1 MKYNI
6 KGRTINI
13 SYVFNGKVRKLQLNV
28 DDPIDNDFFN
38 KLMKAKSENQDAMCD
53 LFNREILKPHDD
65 NVERVT
71 PLTLTSEIQPTQYTK
86 TEAAKRRA
94 EELKRDKQSVK
105 DQLTPLVKPDTNLDD
120 VKSADEATQIA
131 ARPEDVSKVKELLV
145 NLLSID
151 KVYQIAINEA
161 ENVNIQKAQNV
172 KIEKIQS
179 LAVKMYGEIE
189 KYVTEMNLS
198 KQAQSDIM
206 KLIQEALGKID
217 IKDDTPIP
225 VKYIYQIIPTLTA
238 DQGLKL
244 TKYITERGLDN
255 TSDITGN
262 EIKEVLGDQY
272 KAIVPRLQD
281 LLLIDRNLKEADVK
295 FLQHIL
301 DVKTDIYSHI
311 TDNFEEIWDNLMG
324 IIQVESATTTEEI
337 KTVVAEWNKLQDIK
351 NWLYREKITNNDKSA
366 LDGINFGRMYTNFAI
381 AIRAIDEKQDPI
393 KKTQNQLLEMIWN
406 VPQGVK
412 DNPLAAYYE
421 VKGDKYNVAIYIL
434 DVNYIKNQVDFVAEG
449 IIPMI
454 SWMKTD
460 YPLFAMDGFTF
471 YIEYVENK
479 LESTG
484 STSYRTSY
492 IFEGNTEK
500 FVEILK
506 KAKEGKGIEVKHND
520 EGGKLMIDLDSSN
533 FNEKFNELLRL
544 MNQLNYNVYAL
555 TPMYQKTKPRFN
567 EKPNVTPFDNPDT
580 KKKTKGEISKGSVS
594 KGIDLLDII
603 SE

>member
-13 SYVFNGKVRKLQLNV
+13 SYVYNGKVRKLQLNI

-38 KLMKAKSENQDAMCD
+38 KLVKAKSENQDAMCD

-94 EELKRDKQSVK
+94 EELKRDKQSIK
-105 DQLTPLVKPDTNLDD
+105 DQLTPLVKAGTNLDD
-120 VKSADEATQIA
+120 IKSADEATQIA
-131 ARPEDVSKVKELLV
+131 TRPEDVQKVKELLV

-225 VKYIYQIIPTLTA
+225 VKYIYQLIPFLTA

-244 TKYITERGLDN
+244 TKYITERGLED

-262 EIKEVLGDQY
+262 EIKELLGDQY

-295 FLQHIL
+295 FLQNIL
-301 DVKTDIYSHI
+301 DFKVNVPEYIS
-311 TDNFEEIWDNLMG
+311 DNFEDIFNQFLEYTTIEYDESFEDFCAS
-324 IIQVESATTTEEI
+324 VED
-337 KTVVAEWNKLQDIK
+337 WNKISDIQE
-351 NWLYREKITNNDKSA
+351 WMHERGLTTNKGSSLKDFRFSR
-366 LDGINFGRMYTNFAI
+366 IYTNFAV
-381 AIRAIDEKQDPI
+381 AICSGATKDINLGTNRLLKTLWSMPMNDESVI
-393 KKTQNQLLEMIWN
+393 YKTISTRE
-406 VPQGVK
+406 
-412 DNPLAAYYE
+412 
-421 VKGDKYNVAIYIL
+421 YNVYIMVI
-434 DVNYIKNQVDFVAEG
+434 DIEYMRTQVEYMTNQIVS
-449 IIPMI
+449 ML
-454 SWMKTD
+454 SWIETE
-460 YPLFAMDGFTF
+460 YPLFEIDTFSF
-471 YIEYVENK
+471 YIEFQRDKVATN
-479 LESTG
+479 G
-484 STSYRTSY
+484 SGAYKTSF
-492 IFEGNTEK
+492 ILEGNMEPI
-500 FVEILK
+500 VDLLK
-506 KAKEGKGIEVKHND
+506 KIHEGKGIEVKHND

-567 EKPNVTPFDNPDT
+567 EKSDT
-580 KKKTKGEISKGSVS
+580 KKNMKKGTSSKDVSKGSGS
-594 KGIDLLDII
+594 SRIDLLDII

>member
-13 SYVFNGKVRKLQLNV
+13 SYVFNGKVRKLQLNI

-38 KLMKAKSENQDAMCD
+38 KLVKAKSENQDAMCD
-53 LFNREILKPHDD
+53 LFNREILKPHED

-71 PLTLTSEIQPTQYTK
+71 PLALTSEIQPTQYTK

-120 VKSADEATQIA
+120 IKSADEATQIA
-131 ARPEDVSKVKELLV
+131 TRPEDVPKVKELLV

-179 LAVKMYGEIE
+179 LAVKMYGELE
-189 KYVTEMNLS
+189 KYVSEMDLS
-198 KQAQSDIM
+198 KKAQNDIM

-244 TKYITERGLDN
+244 TKYMTERGLGD
-255 TSDITGN
+255 TSDINGV

-281 LLLIDRNLKEADVK
+281 LLLMDRNLKEADVK
-295 FLQHIL
+295 FLEHIL
-301 DVKTDIYSHI
+301 DVKTDILSHI
-311 TDNFEEIWDNLMG
+311 TDNFEDIWNSFLEITQNEL
-324 IIQVESATTTEEI
+324 ETTMEEI
-337 KTVVAEWNKLQDIK
+337 KELVSKWDSLAKIKSWLYSEGIIK
-351 NWLYREKITNNDKSA
+351 NDKIA
-366 LDGINFGRMYTNFAI
+366 LDNIKFARIYTNFAI
-381 AIRAIDEKQDPI
+381 VITVINKEGYAKAS
-393 KKTQNQLLEMIWN
+393 QNQLLEMIWN
-406 VPQGVK
+406 IPAGK
-412 DNPLAAYYE
+412 
-421 VKGDKYNVAIYIL
+421 KGNENVFYHVVEADSYDVGIYIISI
-434 DVNYIKNQVDFVAEG
+434 DYMKEQVDSVAEG
-449 IIPMI
+449 FIPMI
-454 SWMKTD
+454 SWLETD
-460 YPLFAMDGFTF
+460 YPLFMMDGFTF
-471 YIEYVENK
+471 YVEYIENK
-479 LESTG
+479 LESSG
-484 STSYRTSY
+484 SGTFKTSY
-492 IFEGNTEK
+492 ILEGNTEK

-506 KAKEGKGIEVKHND
+506 NAKEGKGIEVKHND

-567 EKPNVTPFDNPDT
+567 EKPNT
-580 KKKTKGEISKGSVS
+580 KKKMKKETS